1 MKFTCEKYLLSLAV
15 STAGRAAASKSPVA
29 ALEGLLLE
37 AGESGVRVTGF
48 DLKKGIYTNFAADVS
63 EPGSVV
69 ISARLFGEI
78 VRKLPD
84 GIVTVASDEYNTVN
98 VRCGNAD
105 YNVAGTPS
113 EDYPELPS
121 MDHGSSITIS
131 QDTLASMIS
140 QTSFAISAN
149 ESRPVYTGALLEVEN
164 GTLTMVAVD
173 GYRLALRRESVDSCD
188 VDAMRF
194 IVPGSALADAEKIF
208 VNADD
213 QITITVGSKHV
224 CFSVGDTVLISRR
237 LEGEFLNYRKTVPFE
252 FPGQRNGPHDL
263 GVGQR
268 IAQSADHAQIRTG
281 RGVHEREP
289 LEPGE
294 ERDILRRQ
302 IPGDDL
308 LLVARIGLSGDGHVV
323 EDPRLGKRLPGGGDL
338 LGGGVFSP
346 QVQKLRVPGQELA
359 LVERIAGIDDPAQ
372 SSRRR
377 GQQEKDEQYAPRRTG
392 FRRFAVFHFR
402 QREPPLSRPDPL
414 QYKTSSAI
422 NQAPHVLRGGRTRY
436 SYVFI
441 VILYL
446 IYFFTYG

>member
-252 FPGQRNGPHDL
+252 FPVQLKANRADVIRCADRVSLTIDDRRLSITCATPL
-263 GVGQR
+263 GR
-268 IAQSADHAQIRTG
+268 AEDSC
-281 RGVHEREP
+281 E
-289 LEPGE
+289 
-294 ERDILRRQ
+294 
-302 IPGDDL
+302 
-308 LLVARIGLSGDGHVV
+308 V
-323 EDPRLGKRLPGGGDL
+323 EGNGGDMVIGFNNSYL
-338 LGGGVFSP
+338 MDALKAAPEEKLIINLISGSSP
-346 QVQKLRVPGQELA
+346 CVLTPEDGSEKFLYMILPVRLRAE
-359 LVERIAGIDDPAQ
+359 
-372 SSRRR
+372 
-377 GQQEKDEQYAPRRTG
+377 
-392 FRRFAVFHFR
+392 
-402 QREPPLSRPDPL
+402 
-414 QYKTSSAI
+414 
-422 NQAPHVLRGGRTRY
+422 
-436 SYVFI
+436 
-441 VILYL
+441 
-446 IYFFTYG
+446 